1 MVSRLHLRKRSYY
14 IRVALPKDIREL
26 VQRKELCYSLRTN
39 DYYQALQRLRTASA
53 KADIFINRARR
64 LNMEIKDNTVH
75 LTPEEINQMLTYQM
89 RKIDDF
95 CDKNELV
102 LRESTELVNFLKSSK
117 FPLNLNFWENV
128 LSFPEVI
135 NGKMKSAQLLFK
147 EGAMVK
153 ERAQKLFYE
162 FLEWLSKRPN
172 TKISTKELIGRIKND
187 GCSFL
192 VSDTNPLEYNHTLF
206 ELLQSL
212 LAIDQY
218 ADNRFKQIRG
228 EITEVPKT
236 AMIRNLEQTMLS
248 QKYKDTNNAFKTQ
261 TKWEDVFQD
270 MVRPTKYTKAV
281 SSDTIKQ
288 KKSCLET
295 IFQLMDKDIVEQITY
310 DDCKTINKLIYRV
323 PKKWKERF
331 PDKRLLDVLLP
342 ESEDKVHPKAMSAR
356 NITKYL
362 TIFQEFLRYCRK
374 SRLIDEDMADLIDKP
389 YVDKKENTYQPFTQE
404 ELLLIFNPKTYF
416 KQTQDQDDPKFWIPL
431 MSLFSGARLNE
442 LAQIRLDDIKV
453 EQDVYYIQTAG
464 KESHPQQSLKNPQ
477 SKRRIPIHPKLKE
490 LGFLNL
496 VQHQRKKG
504 AEFLFSSLK
513 FQNKNGF
520 GGAVS
525 NAFGYYLDN
534 TVKITGKGKVF
545 HSFRHTVR
553 PKLRDECKLTREY
566 IDALCGWE
574 DGSGNAGTQNY
585 AHREN
590 IPIKKLYAA
599 ISKLQYPFLE
609 LYFLEMQQHK
619 KQRAPNRKSN
629 KTP

>member
-14 IRVALPKDIREL
+14 IRVAIPREIREL
-26 VQRKELCYSLRTN
+26 VQRKELCYSLHTN
-39 DYYQALQRLRTASA
+39 DYYQALKRLRTASA
-53 KADIFINRARR
+53 KADMFIDYARK
-64 LNMEIKDNTVH
+64 LNMEIKDNIVH

-95 CDKNELV
+95 CDKNETLIGGI
-102 LRESTELVNFLKSSK
+102 EGFSTILKSSK
-117 FPLNLNFWENV
+117 MNSIARQVF
-128 LSFPEVI
+128 SFPEVI
-135 NGKMKSAQLLFK
+135 KGEIDGVPSLLE
-147 EGAMVK
+147 EGQTVK
-153 ERAQKLFYE
+153 ERTRNLFYE
-162 FLEWLSKRPN
+162 FLEWLSKRPD
-172 TKISTKELIGRIKND
+172 TKISTKELIERIQKD

-192 VSDTNPLEYNHTLF
+192 IDDKRPLNNDLVMIN
-206 ELLQSL
+206 LVNSL
-212 LAIDQY
+212 LAIDKY
-218 ADNRFKQIRG
+218 ADNRIKQVCG
-228 EITEVPKT
+228 EVTEVPKT
-236 AMIRNLEQTMLS
+236 AMIRNLEQTMLQ
-248 QKYKDTNNAFKTQ
+248 QKYNDTNNAFKTQ

-270 MVRPTKYTKAV
+270 MIRPTKYTKAT
-281 SSDTIKQ
+281 SADTLRQ
-288 KKSCLET
+288 KKACLET

-310 DDCKTINKLIYRV
+310 DDCRAVNKLIYRV

-331 PDKRLLDVLLP
+331 PNKRLLDVLLP
-342 ESEDKVHPKAMSAR
+342 ESEDGVHPKAMSAN

-362 TIFQEFLRYCRK
+362 TIFQEFLRFCRK
-374 SRLIDEDMADLIDKP
+374 SRLIDEDLADLIDKP
-389 YVDKKENTYQPFTQE
+389 YVDKKKNNYKPFTEE

-416 KQTQDQDDPKFWIPL
+416 KQTEDQDDPKFWIPL

-453 EQDVYYIQTAG
+453 EQDIYYIQTAG
-464 KESHPQQSLKNPQ
+464 KESHPQQSLKNAQ

-504 AEFLFSSLK
+504 AEFLFDSLK
-513 FQNKNGF
+513 FQRKNGF
-520 GGAVS
+520 GGAIS
-525 NAFGYYLDN
+525 NAFRYYLDN
-534 TVKITGKGKVF
+534 TVKITEKGKVF

-574 DGSGNAGTQNY
+574 DGTGNAGTKNY

-609 LYFLEMQQHK
+609 LSFLEMQQNK

-629 KTP
+629 KTA